1 MLKQR
6 LNQVCQVI
14 NALGGWSPILTYE
27 HNFWSFSQFCNMRIG
42 PDSESVQLETY
53 YNAHFE
59 VHSDISVITEQP
71 YNESLIH
78 RKYNQ
83 WEPCLYG
90 VISKWAQ

>member
-1 MLKQR
+1 MLKQW

-14 NALGGWSPILTYE
+14 DALGRWSLILTYE
-27 HNFWSFSQFCNMRIG
+27 HNFWSFSQFCNIQIG
-42 PDSESVQLETY
+42 PDSVQLEPY

-83 WEPCLYG
+83 WEPCLYS
-90 VISKWAQ
+90 VISKCAL